1 MTLEETKTGHWWA
14 EVIRKN
20 PQHAEMQHDCFT
32 HSMSKLPSPNIFRRI
47 DNTVAVLI
55 ATAGLNQTNV
65 QVSDYPGDGSLAA

>member
-20 PQHAEMQHDCFT
+20 PQHDCFT
-32 HSMSKLPSPNIFRRI
+32 HSMSKLPSPNIFRRL